1 MISLW
6 MASSWK
12 IKDIRSVLS
21 DRINNFK
28 KLMYAPVI
36 DSIEMFLQVLHEQR
50 SRLPG
55 CVAVEETLPH
65 ARGQNLLELY
75 PELN

>member
-21 DRINNFK
+21 DRTNNFK

-36 DSIEMFLQVLHEQR
+36 GSIEMFLQVLHEQR

>member
-1 MISLW
+1 

-36 DSIEMFLQVLHEQR
+36 DSIEMFLQALHEQR